1 MSKRPLFPYEPAL
14 AALSRRRFLTK
25 TAAGAATV
33 AGMLA
38 LGAPGQALAAPL
50 NALLTPNLL
59 HFDDDH
65 KLVLGHDLST
75 LQQEESV
82 GNTFSDHGRVERAE
96 RIVARHGA
104 TYIRERLWVNPPMP
118 FNDLPHVLE
127 MAKRIKEAGL
137 KLLLDFHYSDF
148 WADPGKQYTPQAW
161 QGQDLPTLA
170 NTVYDYTRDVIERLA
185 RQGTP
190 VDLVQTGNEIT
201 AGMLWPVGQLY
212 VGSTQRWVEFT
223 TLLKAAIAGARDGAR
238 RDDDN
243 HNLRVMVHIDRGG
256 DNGGSRWFYDHILAQ
271 GVDFD
276 VIGLSYYPFWH
287 GPLSALQANLNDLAP
302 RYNKD
307 IVIVETA
314 YPWTFA
320 DVDND
325 GNIITASTPLG
336 TDYPATPAGQL
347 GYMGQILSI
356 LSQVPNR
363 RGRGVVYWESAWIP
377 GVGWEP
383 GGNDGWD
390 NMTLFDSTGAALPS
404 IKIYEH
410 IPSPKS

>member
-1 MSKRPLFPYEPAL
+1 MTRRLLSYDESSL
-14 AALSRRRFLTK
+14 AEFSRRRFLTK
-25 TAAGAATV
+25 TATGAATV
-33 AGMLA
+33 AGLLA
-38 LGAPGQALAAPL
+38 LGAPTQAFAAPL
-50 NALLTPNLL
+50 NALTSSGLL
-59 HFDDDH
+59 SFSDEPDLG
-65 KLVLGHDLST
+65 LVLGHDLST
-75 LQQEESV
+75 LQQEESI
-82 GNTFSDHGRVERAE
+82 GNRFFDDGRVQPVE
-96 RIVARHGA
+96 RIVAHHGA

-127 MAKRIKEAGL
+127 MAKRIKRAGL

-148 WADPGKQYTPQAW
+148 WADPGKQNTPQSW

-170 NTVYDYTRDVIERLA
+170 NTVYEYTRDVIEKLA

-223 TLLKAAIAGARDGAR
+223 TLLKAAIAGARDGA
-238 RDDDN
+238 DHHD
-243 HNLRVMVHIDRGG
+243 LRVMVHIDRGG
-256 DNGGSRWFYDHILAQ
+256 DNGGSRWFYDHILEQ

-307 IVIVETA
+307 IVVVETA

-336 TDYPATPAGQL
+336 TDYAATPEGQL

-356 LSQVPNR
+356 LGQVPDK

-390 NMTLFDSTGAALPS
+390 NMTLFDAHGAALPS
-404 IKIYEH
+404 IRIYEH
-410 IPSPKS
+410 VKSLTP